1 MVTLKNILVATD
13 FGDTSAAALTYGR
26 ELARA
31 FGARL
36 HLAHMVEDI
45 MVYYSPESG
54 FAAAA
59 EIQQNL
65 EAAARRELQ
74 AVITDHDRKTLQI
87 EPVVRSCFNIADGIV
102 DYARNNAID
111 LIVTGT
117 HGRGAIKHLMLG
129 SVAERVVRA
138 APCPVLTVRPHER
151 DFVVAEL
158 QGALAAAAI
167 H

>member
-1 MVTLKNILVATD
+1 MVTVKNILVATD

-54 FAAAA
+54 FAAAS
-59 EIQQNL
+59 EIQENL
-65 EAAARRELQ
+65 ETAARRELE
-74 AVITDHDRKTLQI
+74 ALITDDDRKSILVL
-87 EPVVRSCFNIADGIV
+87 PVVQTCFNIGDGIV
-102 DYARNNAID
+102 DYARRNAID
-111 LIVTGT
+111 LIITGT
-117 HGRGAIKHLMLG
+117 HGRGFIKHLMLG

-151 DFVVAEL
+151 DFVIADPRGAVA
-158 QGALAAAAI
+158 ATAI